1 MFILDYSK
9 YTDLSEYKICKFH
22 SIKSGII
29 LYGNEAF
36 VFTPLSN
43 NDIHSYLKILLRNK
57 SFHHTMTKS
66 KATKVIVDY
75 IRCNCRKP
83 IIPCLL
89 IMTNYL
95 SDIVGLSEATFV
107 GDLNSFHT
115 LLYRVYI
122 FMYLL
127 HYRMPLHRKNNP
139 GNRNLASSI
148 YCNRRRGWYSY
159 LTGKEQKIL
168 AH

>member
-75 IRCNCRKP
+75 IRCNCMKL
-83 IIPCLL
+83 IIPCLR
-89 IMTNYL
+89 IIKIFL

-107 GDLNSFHT
+107 GDHNTFLT
-115 LLYRVYI
+115 LQYRIYV
-122 FMYLL
+122 FMYIL
-127 HYRMPLHRKNNP
+127 HYHMPLQRKNNP
-139 GNRNLASSI
+139 GK
-148 YCNRRRGWYSY
+148 G
-159 LTGKEQKIL
+159 T
-168 AH
+168 